1 MDFTPLR
8 ILRNLGRTRQIA
20 SVLLN
25 HGFIDVADR
34 LGIVRTFERWR
45 RWLFRRGGRP
55 AKMLSRPER
64 VRRVLEDLGPTFIKF
79 GQVMSTRPDLIP
91 PAYLAELERLQEHVP
106 PFPWEQ
112 ARTIVEEELGG
123 PIDELYAEF
132 TNVPIAGG
140 SLGQVHEARLADGT
154 RVAVKIRRPGIE
166 REIER
171 DLSLM
176 EELAALLER
185 NFPEMEVFDPSGLVG
200 QFARSI
206 RREIVFTREAKTIDE
221 FRRLFRDDATLYV
234 PQVYWDLTTDAVLT
248 MSFVEGCKITDL
260 KALAEWNLPPAELA
274 GNGARI
280 FMKMAFDLGVFH
292 GDPHP
297 GNIRVLPSGVIG
309 LIDYGMVGRLEV
321 EKREQLMDLLVAVT
335 HGKVQSAVA
344 TLLEV
349 GKPFR
354 PIDRSQL
361 MGDVRDFIDGFYG
374 LPLERIDIG
383 RLLTEFVSVL
393 TTHGIRYPADLMLLI
408 RAIVTLEGVGRELDP
423 QFNLTV
429 HLQPFVEAQMRRR
442 YSPERLAEKLQT
454 EAKEL
459 FGIAGALPRH
469 VERILQKLAD
479 DHLHVQFEHQ
489 NLDRLINEVD
499 RAGNRLVIGLVL
511 SAIIVSSALVLR
523 ASSSEVWIFA
533 IPAFVLSS
541 LLGVWLIYGV
551 FRSGRL

>member
-1 MDFTPLR
+1 M
-8 ILRNLGRTRQIA
+8 
-20 SVLLN
+20 
-25 HGFIDVADR
+25 
-34 LGIVRTFERWR
+34 
-45 RWLFRRGGRP
+45 
-55 AKMLSRPER
+55 
-64 VRRVLEDLGPTFIKF
+64 
-79 GQVMSTRPDLIP
+79 
-91 PAYLAELERLQEHVP
+91 
-106 PFPWEQ
+106 
-112 ARTIVEEELGG
+112 
-123 PIDELYAEF
+123 
-132 TNVPIAGG
+132 
-140 SLGQVHEARLADGT
+140 
-154 RVAVKIRRPGIE
+154 
-166 REIER
+166 
-171 DLSLM
+171 
-176 EELAALLER
+176 
-185 NFPEMEVFDPSGLVG
+185 
-200 QFARSI
+200 
-206 RREIVFTREAKTIDE
+206 
-221 FRRLFRDDATLYV
+221 
-234 PQVYWDLTTDAVLT
+234 
-248 MSFVEGCKITDL
+248 
-260 KALAEWNLPPAELA
+260 
-274 GNGARI
+274 
-280 FMKMAFDLGVFH
+280 
-292 GDPHP
+292 
-297 GNIRVLPSGVIG
+297 IG

-361 MGDVRDFIDGFYG
+361 VGDVRDFIDGFYG